1 MGTSSGYICRTCGTH
16 FTTGIGGGFF
26 FDKLRCETCG
36 TAQNIRHQDLGDIH
50 LRYVKGLPGPYAVR
64 RMKFDYWVQAEY
76 PGEPLTEDEYHAA
89 AEATLGPCGCG
100 GRFRYDAPARCP
112 DCRST
117 PEQWDV
123 DPKVGRSFYD

>member
-1 MGTSSGYICRTCGTH
+1 MTDHAHPFKRLSAAEA
-16 FTTGIGGGFF
+16 
-26 FDKLRCETCG
+26 LR
-36 TAQNIRHQDLGDIH
+36 AL
-50 LRYVKGLPGPYAVR
+50 YVDFEGQK
-64 RMKFDYWVQAEY
+64 
-76 PGEPLTEDEYHAA
+76 GEPLTEDEYHAA

-112 DCRST
+112 ECRST